1 MFVLYPVAGGDAV
14 IPAAIPGQRIVL
26 TVKTVGLFPV
36 VIFHQLV
43 GVSVLSVARIQV
55 ALTAITGFQFQ

>member
-14 IPAAIPGQRIVL
+14 IPATIPGQRVVL
-26 TVKTVGLFPV
+26 AVKTVGLFPV

-43 GVSVLSVARIQV
+43 GVGVLGVTRIKI
-55 ALTAITGFQFQ
+55 ALTAIASFQFQ

>member
-1 MFVLYPVAGGDAV
+1 MFVLHPVAGGDAV
-14 IPAAIPGQRIVL
+14 IPAAIPGQRVVL
-26 TVKTVGLFPV
+26 AVKTVGLFPV

-55 ALTAITGFQFQ
+55 TLTAITGFQFQ